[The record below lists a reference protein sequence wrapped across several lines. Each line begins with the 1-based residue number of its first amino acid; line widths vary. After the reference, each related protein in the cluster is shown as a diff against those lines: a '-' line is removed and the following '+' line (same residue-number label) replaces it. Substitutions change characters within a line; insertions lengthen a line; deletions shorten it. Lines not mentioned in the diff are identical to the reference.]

1 MNSKIL
7 ATGLVIGLLA
17 GCNGSNQDT
26 TASST
31 LESQQA
37 SKSKVTETTEEAGE
51 PSVIEA
57 KRTTEGTNSPA
68 QPKLSVA
75 EAAKLT
81 PVQVEALQPLNNV
94 NNRNLRKLKIL
105 VPTYLPPGFQIDK
118 FEINYDRNSK
128 IGSDYYRS
136 YTIVYKNM
144 KTNVCF
150 YISGYGFPSG
160 GGGDPGDY
168 KTVEVSSPAL
178 GKVILMYTG
187 FSQNRQKSYVR
198 FENDYIFVNT
208 HVYDFASPSSECN
221 TISIQ
226 EAVKIVES
234 FEWLN
239 P

>member
-7 ATGLVIGLLA
+7 AAGLVIGLLA

-26 TASST
+26 TASSR

-37 SKSKVTETTEEAGE
+37 SKSKVTETTEEVGE
-51 PSVIEA
+51 QSVIEA
-57 KRTTEGTNSPA
+57 KRTTEETNSPT
-68 QPKLSVA
+68 QPNFSVA

-81 PVQVEALQPLNNV
+81 PVQVKELQPLNNA
-94 NNRNLRKLKIL
+94 NNRNIQRFKIL
-105 VPTYLPPGFQIDK
+105 VPTYLPPGFKIDR
-118 FEINYDRNSK
+118 FEVSYDKDRK

-136 YTIVYKNM
+136 YTIYYKNTE
-144 KTNVCF
+144 TNVCF
-150 YISGYGFPSG
+150 HISGYGFSSG

-168 KTVEVSSPAL
+168 KTVEVSSSAL

-187 FSQNRQKSYVR
+187 FSQNRQNSFVR
-198 FENDYIFVNT
+198 FETDYIFVNT
-208 HVYDFASPSSECN
+208 HMYDFASSSLECN

-234 FEWLN
+234 FQWLN